1 VHATIDRDVSNDE
14 LAARLA
20 AAGFAGVELRQTA
33 PSLEDVFV
41 TLTEEATEA
50 NP

>member
-1 VHATIDRDVSNDE
+1 MIDRGVTGDQ
-14 LAARLA
+14 LAAALA
-20 AAGFAGVELRQTA
+20 AAGFAGAELRDIA